1 MGLSAVTGAA
11 SNDVFATDLAVNM
24 TPDSV
29 QVRTSS
35 SVNNYGERSYS
46 GDAVTFDAYI
56 RRATSEEAGMN
67 RDAVVEYV
75 CWIPSTTADIDTKD
89 QVTLPAPISDVRPVI
104 KAETRRDPLGQTG
117 VVLYVGSGAAR

>member
-1 MGLSAVTGAA
+1 MTGAA